1 MVSYQKGKIVDH
13 GLSVFRDVI
22 YSPFVQ
28 NKICE
33 NIAHCI
39 TDEDF
44 FKANLQDEI
53 SNIFQAHEVLMY
65 QKAFV
70 KK

>member
-1 MVSYQKGKIVDH
+1 MVYICKGKIVDL
-13 GLSVFRDVI
+13 GLDLFRDVI
-22 YSPFVQ
+22 YSSIFQ

-65 QKAFV
+65 QKALV